1 MVLKRPG
8 MKVGDSEHN
17 VQGAMLEVGQKAPDF
32 ELIANDLSRKHL
44 SDYDGK
50 VKFISC
56 VPSLDTSVCSAQTH
70 RFNKEAD
77 NLGEGVVV
85 LTVSS
90 DLPFAQKR
98 WCGMEGVERTET
110 LSDHKAMQFAESY
123 GVYDTEWRVLQ
134 RAAFVLDKDNIVQYV
149 EYIPVIGDEVSF
161 DAVLEKA
168 KSLL

>member
-1 MVLKRPG
+1 MANRPG
-8 MKVGDSEHN
+8 MKVGPNEHN
-17 VQGAMLEVGQKAPDF
+17 VQYDILEPGKQAPDF
-32 ELIANDLSRKHL
+32 TLIATDQSPRTL
-44 SDYDGK
+44 SDFAGK
-50 VKFISC
+50 VKIISC

-77 NLGEGVVV
+77 NLGEDVVV

-98 WCGMEGVERTET
+98 WCGTEGIERTET
-110 LSDHKAMQFAESY
+110 LSDHKSMEFAESY